1 MTRVPSESGAGSP
14 RGPDRIAAVT
24 KPGADFISEPKVPG
38 EHKWVEL
45 ADDRRTLSLY
55 GGPITEPVRTLSRQ
69 GWDAFE
75 LLSTERALADV
86 PEVGDAAGRVHLVA
100 GLPVDE
106 AAAVIVDDVGSGR
119 LVALGGGR
127 VIDSAK
133 AASATGAEA
142 AIPTTCSVRRSP
154 ASTACLRAEEK
165 RPASSGRLWSWPTP
179 TP

>member
-1 MTRVPSESGAGSP
+1 MTRVPFGSGAGSP

-24 KPGADFISEPKVPG
+24 KLGADFISEPKVPG

-45 ADDRRTLSLY
+45 ADDRRTSRSTVDRSL
-55 GGPITEPVRTLSRQ
+55 EPVRTLSRQ

-75 LLSTERALADV
+75 LLHRAG
-86 PEVGDAAGRVHLVA
+86 PRRRPRGGRRRGRVHLVA

-133 AASATGAEA
+133 AASATGVEVA
-142 AIPTTCSVRRSP
+142 AIPTTLSVRRSP
-154 ASTACLRAEEK
+154 ASTACLRPRRK